1 EEIGAAIDWNKLTLQ
16 EVQDYEKAL
25 TEPLPCHGALV
36 QVTVTAPGSDRVADH
51 PYFLDFQP
59 KQRLLYEQVTDTAET
74 ASRSVET
81 LNVRKGAGSTQSVE
95 LLDIDQGFS
104 AGAQGSYAGTGGG
117 FNVSHSG
124 QWGTKQLGEAESN
137 TLRTVDASRESR
149 DALSHTTQ
157 LSQMYTLLQGY
168 HVG

>member
-1 EEIGAAIDWNKLTLQ
+1 MALSALDYPTDVRWERVCVSRDMLDPKGCDQGAPPRWQTSIAIFRYVPEEQYQVYPGRRIVYYKVSCTITGYQPQSEEIGAAIDWSKLTLQ

-74 ASRSVET
+74 ASRS
-81 LNVRKGAGSTQSVE
+81 
-95 LLDIDQGFS
+95 
-104 AGAQGSYAGTGGG
+104 
-117 FNVSHSG
+117 
-124 QWGTKQLGEAESN
+124 
-137 TLRTVDASRESR
+137 
-149 DALSHTTQ
+149 
-157 LSQMYTLLQGY
+157 
-168 HVG
+168 

>member
-1 EEIGAAIDWNKLTLQ
+1 MALSAL
-16 EVQDYEKAL
+16 DYPTDVRWE
-25 TEPLPCHGALV
+25 
-36 QVTVTAPGSDRVADH
+36 RVCVSRDM
-51 PYFLDFQP
+51 LDP
-59 KQRLLYEQVTDTAET
+59 NGYEQVTDTAET

-137 TLRTVDASRESR
+137 TLRTVDASRE
-149 DALSHTTQ
+149 
-157 LSQMYTLLQGY
+157 
-168 HVG
+168 